1 MRVEISFKD
10 MGRTPDQQIVDALRN
25 PAVDEIAVPGPA
37 LRVLAERYHTR
48 VGADR
53 PVRIVEIPEQAVV
66 LLEPEPERADQEGA
80 ADGIGDG
87 NGI

>member
-10 MGRTPDQQIVDALRN
+10 IGRTPDQQIVDALRN

-66 LLEPEPERADQEGA
+66 LLEPERADQEGA

-87 NGI
+87 DGI